1 MKKTFALVVV
11 LIACL
16 MLSGC
21 TVKHLSLEQ
30 SQKNFEYYET
40 QLQELLE
47 PYGLTIT
54 ESPTDDINDPPT
66 EEQIYGWYRSFL
78 IEIDDTATITV
89 DFSSNATWKEKGRED
104 FYVFYRSNGENEFDV
119 KLFTEIVN
127 AVSGREIDEDYCA
140 QFLSD
145 PEEAHSPSRY
155 ALSKS
160 DGQKI
165 YKYEFLNFQ
174 QDWSIGYTLD
184 EDGVE
189 ELRFW
194 GLTKQLKG

>member
-1 MKKTFALVVV
+1 MKKTFALVIV

-21 TVKHLSLEQ
+21 TVKPLSLEQ
-30 SQKNFEYYET
+30 SQKNFAYYET
-40 QLQELLE
+40 QLKELLE
-47 PYGLTIT
+47 PYGLTIN
-54 ESPTDDINDPPT
+54 ELPTDYITNPPP
-66 EEQIYGWYRSFL
+66 EEQTFGWYRSFL
-78 IEIDDTATITV
+78 IEIDDTSTITV
-89 DFSSNATWKEKGRED
+89 DFSSNATWEDKGREE
-104 FYVFYRSNGENEFDV
+104 FNVFYQNNGENEFDV

-127 AVSGREIDEDYCA
+127 AVSGREIDEDYCE

-174 QDWSIGYTLD
+174 EDWSISYTLD